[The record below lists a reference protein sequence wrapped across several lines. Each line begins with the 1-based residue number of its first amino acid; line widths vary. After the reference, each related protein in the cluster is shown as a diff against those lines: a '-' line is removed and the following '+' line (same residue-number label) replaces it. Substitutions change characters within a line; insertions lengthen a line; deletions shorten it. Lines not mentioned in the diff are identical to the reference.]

1 MNVDLWLW
9 SGNKGPVIPME
20 VTWFSTPEEG
30 VAKSQQDQD
39 HVNCVLWLGRCCPS
53 QYTPPGQT
61 INKACYLNVLCCLRD
76 AIWQKQLQLWA
87 AGDWQLHHDNRPAHA
102 SRPVQS
108 FLAKHQIIQLTQPHY
123 SPDLAPCD
131 FWLFKKLRLPM
142 KGKRFQTVDEVQE
155 NTMGLFVAI
164 PTKDFAVFWTVEE
177 MLGELCEVPQCLLW
191 RGLSCHCPV
200 YSVSCIFFDK
210 CLYFS

>member
-1 MNVDLWLW
+1 MPSLSLRRISV
-9 SGNKGPVIPME
+9 VR
-20 VTWFSTPEEG
+20 
-30 VAKSQQDQD
+30 
-39 HVNCVLWLGRCCPS
+39 VNLSIAAMTHGSRW
-53 QYTPPGQT
+53 PGS
-61 INKACYLNVLCCLRD
+61 ASYYLNVLHPLRD
-76 AIWQKQLQLWA
+76 AIRQKWLQLWA
-87 AGDWQLHHDNRPAHA
+87 TGDWQLHHDNTPAHA

-164 PTKDFAVFWTVEE
+164 PTKDFAVF
-177 MLGELCEVPQCLLW
+177 
-191 RGLSCHCPV
+191 
-200 YSVSCIFFDK
+200 
-210 CLYFS
+210 